1 MDGGSG
7 GAGSSRQRGSVQGS
21 QRGERPSSKGDEAP
35 KQPKNTVISFLRQR
49 LAAAETPPAEPSR
62 KPALKSQLADKSK

>member
-1 MDGGSG
+1 MEGGGGGGGGS
-7 GAGSSRQRGSVQGS
+7 RKRGSVQGS
-21 QRGERPSSKGDEAP
+21 QQGERPSGRGVEPP